1 MGGQWELLPTL
12 KLYTDV
18 TTLPEKGKISPQSL
32 QRETQGGQVSEE
44 GNGIV
49 RTRNLQR
56 KQVWLRY
63 MENC

>member
-32 QRETQGGQVSEE
+32 QREAQGGQVSEE

>member
-32 QRETQGGQVSEE
+32 QREARGGQVSEE